1 MLNKR
6 REAYRESLR
15 EEILDAARQL
25 FVLHGYE
32 QTSIRA
38 IAAKVGASPGILYH
52 YFEDKQA
59 IMAHLVSETFTKLSS
74 RLESIRTDNDAVSA
88 RMSRGLRAYIEFGL
102 EHPHHYA
109 LLFMNPISWE
119 ENDRIMQVFHTQGQ
133 QTFNCLRL
141 MSRESIEMGIL
152 RKDIRDPEE
161 LAQTLW
167 AAIHG
172 LVSIQLGCGEGFPFL
187 ERSRLADRLLDI
199 LMKGILKS

>member
-1 MLNKR
+1 MLKKR
-6 REAYRESLR
+6 REDYRESLR

-59 IMAHLVSETFTKLSS
+59 IMAHLVSETFTRLSS
-74 RLESIRTDNDAVSA
+74 RLERIRNDNDHVSA
-88 RMSRGLRAYIEFGL
+88 RMRRGLRAYIEFGL

-109 LLFMNPISWE
+109 LLFMNPSSWQG
-119 ENDRIMQVFHTQGQ
+119 NDRIIHAFQTQGE
-133 QTFNCLRL
+133 QTFSCLRQ
-141 MSRESIEMGIL
+141 MSQESIEAGIL
-152 RKDIRDPEE
+152 RQEIGNAEE

-172 LVSIQLGCGEGFPFL
+172 LVSIQLGCGGFPFL